1 MSELGPVGNKGP
13 EGEQGPP
20 GNWLVSAIDRADCQ
34 HLWQGTPRDTFE
46 AQLEAKRLSSVPPLL
61 EYRVTGE
68 LEKAEG
74 KGITLQD
81 IIGSKE
87 VAATETGAA
96 VLMPQEFDADNL
108 QAYIQQE
115 IEAGIKEHQTSLMR
129 KVADVLADTITEE
142 RKAARD
148 DARVTARAAAY
159 EQSCRLGDFRAYID
173 AHRKEAQEF
182 DKKRA
187 LDIAELETKVAKLA
201 VRLEEK
207 TQETK
212 LLRSK
217 LHAVSISKPVRK
229 IKRRNH
235 DRPSESTPKP

>member
-1 MSELGPVGNKGP
+1 MVYKAKNCIEIKDGFVHLGAVGDKGPV
-13 EGEQGPP
+13 GEQGPP
-20 GNWLVSAIDRADCQ
+20 GGEGIKFPPAD
-34 HLWQGTPRDTFE
+34 HELWQGTPRD
-46 AQLEAKRLSSVPPLL
+46 
-61 EYRVTGE
+61 
-68 LEKAEG
+68 EG
-74 KGITLQD
+74 ISLQD
-81 IIGSKE
+81 IITSKK
-87 VAATETGAA
+87 VAATETGA
-96 VLMPQEFDADNL
+96 VVFMPQEFDADNL

-142 RKAARD
+142 RKAARN
-148 DARVTARAAAY
+148 AAH
-159 EQSCRLGDFRAYID
+159 EQSCRVGDLRAYLD
-173 AHRKEAQEF
+173 AHRLEAEEF

-187 LDIAELETKVAKLA
+187 LDIAELETKVAKLE

-212 LLRSK
+212 VLRSK

-235 DRPSESTPKP
+235 DRPSESTPKPGDGGSEVG